1 MAESAM
7 EIRQAPRP
15 RVWNMVGRA
24 WTLVGGTLAAGA
36 LLVAPLA
43 VSAAD
48 FPQGPI
54 EMIVPFA
61 SGGGLDQNA
70 RAFSKAFSEALNAS
84 VAVVNRDGA
93 AGAIGL
99 AATAGARP
107 DGQTLAFT
115 PAVSLTSQPHRVK
128 TIKYGL
134 ESFAPVCQV
143 FDNIFAIAVLA
154 NSPYRSIADIV
165 AKSRTEPESV
175 SYGTSGIGSIP
186 HLGTADIEAAA
197 NVRLNHVAYKGDGP
211 MMQDL
216 LGGRLGFGA
225 VLASSVAGQ
234 VQAGTLRLL
243 AVYSN
248 RRHPGFPSVP
258 TLTESGVPVVQLSF
272 GGVLAPAKT
281 SPAVLQKL
289 QSACERAVTSP
300 AYMEWASKAGQVIDY
315 LPAEAFA
322 SKLREDSRS
331 KEATIKRLGL

>member
-1 MAESAM
+1 MNSATKIQWAAWCHVRDTAARIRAGMGMA
-7 EIRQAPRP
+7 
-15 RVWNMVGRA
+15 
-24 WTLVGGTLAAGA
+24 LAAGTVC
-36 LLVAPLA
+36 LAPA
-43 VSAAD
+43 AASAAD
-48 FPQGPI
+48 FPQGPV

-70 RAFSKAFSEALNAS
+70 RAFGKAFSEALNTP

-99 AATAGARP
+99 AALAGARA

-134 ESFAPVCQV
+134 DSFTPVCHV
-143 FDNIFAIAVLA
+143 FDNIFAVAVLA
-154 NSPYRSIADIV
+154 NSPYRSISDIL
-165 AKSRTEPESV
+165 AKVRAEPESV

-186 HLGTADIEAAA
+186 HLGTADIEAAM

-243 AVYSN
+243 AVYSDH
-248 RRHPGFPSVP
+248 RHPAFPSVP
-258 TLTESGVPVVQLSF
+258 TLREAGVPVVQLSF

-281 SPAVLQKL
+281 PPAVLEKL
-289 QSACERAVTSP
+289 QAGCERAVKSP
-300 AYMEWASKAGQVIDY
+300 AYVEWAAKAGQVIEY
-315 LPAEAFA
+315 QPAEAFA
-322 SKLREDSRS
+322 RKLREDSRS
-331 KEATIKRLGL
+331 KEVTIKRLGL

>member
-1 MAESAM
+1 MNSMKKNLETKGV
-7 EIRQAPRP
+7 
-15 RVWNMVGRA
+15 RVWQLSPYSRTTVGA
-24 WTLVGGTLAAGA
+24 AIAASTLCIGSTAA
-36 LLVAPLA
+36 
-43 VSAAD
+43 SAAD
-48 FPQGPI
+48 FPQGPV

-61 SGGGLDQNA
+61 AGGGLDQNA
-70 RAFSKAFSEALNAS
+70 RAFSKAFSEALNTP

-93 AGAIGL
+93 AGSIGL
-99 AATAGARP
+99 TGLAGARA

-128 TIKYGL
+128 TIKYSLG
-134 ESFAPVCQV
+134 SFAPVCQV

-154 NSPYRSIADIV
+154 NSPYKNIADV
-165 AKSRTEPESV
+165 LAKARTDPESV

-225 VLASSVAGQ
+225 VLASSVASQ

-243 AVYSN
+243 AVYSD
-248 RRHPGFPSVP
+248 RRHPHFSSVP
-258 TLTESGVPVVQLSF
+258 TLTEAGVPVVQLSF

-281 SPAVLQKL
+281 PPAVLGKL
-289 QSACERAVTSP
+289 QSACERAVKSP
-300 AYMEWASKAGQVIDY
+300 EYVEWASKAGQVVDY
-315 LPAEAFA
+315 QSAENFA
-322 SKLREDSRS
+322 RKLGEDSRS

>member
-1 MAESAM
+1 MNTTTSIQQVLRPGVRTMAACM
-7 EIRQAPRP
+7 
-15 RVWNMVGRA
+15 RA
-24 WTLVGGTLAAGA
+24 GLGGALTAGA
-36 LLVAPLA
+36 VLLAPTGA
-43 VSAAD
+43 AAAD
-48 FPQGPI
+48 FPQGPV

-61 SGGGLDQNA
+61 AGGGLDQNA
-70 RAFSKAFSEALNAS
+70 RAFGKVFSEALNTP

-99 AATAGARP
+99 AALAGARP
-107 DGQTLAFT
+107 DGHILSFT

-128 TIKYGL
+128 SIKYGL
-134 ESFAPVCQV
+134 DSFTPVCQV

-154 NSPYRSIADIV
+154 NSPYRSIADIL
-165 AKSRTEPESV
+165 AKARTEPDAV

-186 HLGTADIEAAA
+186 HLGTADVESAA

-243 AVYSN
+243 AVYSD
-248 RRHPGFPSVP
+248 RRHPSFPSVP

-272 GGVLAPAKT
+272 GGVLAPAKLA
-281 SPAVLQKL
+281 PATLAKL
-289 QSACERAVTSP
+289 QASCERAVKAP
-300 AYMEWASKAGQVIDY
+300 AYVEWAAKAGQVIDY
-315 LPAEAFA
+315 LPADRFA
-322 SKLREDSRS
+322 RKLQEDSRS

>member
-1 MAESAM
+1 MTYTKKIE
-7 EIRQAPRP
+7 RP
-15 RVWNMVGRA
+15 QPNCVGNPTTARSVYH
-24 WTLVGGTLAAGA
+24 LTLAGIVLCIA
-36 LLVAPLA
+36 
-43 VSAAD
+43 SASQATTN
-48 FPQGPI
+48 FPQGPV

-61 SGGGLDQNA
+61 AGGGLDQNA
-70 RAFSKAFSEALNAS
+70 RAFSKAFSEILNTP

-99 AATAGARP
+99 AGLAGAKA

-128 TIKYGL
+128 SIKYNL
-134 ESFAPVCQV
+134 ESFTPVCQV
-143 FDNIFAIAVLA
+143 FDNIFAIAVLS
-154 NSPYRSIADIV
+154 NSPYKTLSDVIAK
-165 AKSRTEPESV
+165 ARAEPDSV

-225 VLASSVAGQ
+225 VLASSVASQ
-234 VQAGTLRLL
+234 IQAGTLRLI
-243 AVYSN
+243 AVYSD
-248 RRHPGFPSVP
+248 RRHPGFASVP
-258 TLTESGVPVVQLSF
+258 TLKEAGVPVVQLSF

-281 SPAVLQKL
+281 PTEVLQKL
-289 QSACERAVTSP
+289 QSSCERAAKSP
-300 AYMEWASKAGQVIDY
+300 AYLEWAAKAGQVVDY
-315 LPAEAFA
+315 LPAEDFA
-322 SKLREDSRS
+322 RKLREDSQS